1 MFERSLQTP
10 EPKFQQRARYRS
22 QLDEQVTYKKGKE
35 KYEKEMQDQK
45 DRLENQMVAEE

>member
-22 QLDEQVTYKKGKE
+22 QLDEQVAYKRGKE
-35 KYEKEMQDQK
+35 KHETQMQDKK
-45 DRLENQMVAEE
+45 DRLENEMVAEE